1 MEKCSRIE
9 EMIMKGSLETDLAVE
24 TDETI
29 NRHIAECAE
38 CRALI
43 EDIKKIS
50 LKIAG
55 REKIKVSDG
64 FDQALRIK
72 LEAAKLENRSDEVK
86 TVPFFTRMV
95 YYASGVAAVMIGFMY
110 ISSLGVFD
118 NKEGNDIITAP
129 VTFTVASNNDKT
141 KTVTA
146 DSLENLRENVVNDEE
161 LRLKVNAG
169 E

>member
-1 MEKCSRIE
+1 MEKCGKIE
-9 EMIMKGSLETDLAVE
+9 EMIISGSLETDLA
-24 TDETI
+24 DE
-29 NRHIAECAE
+29 NNEAVSRHITECAE

-43 EDIKKIS
+43 EDIRKIS
-50 LKIAG
+50 SKIAG
-55 REKIKVSDG
+55 QEKIKVSEG
-64 FDQALRIK
+64 FDHALKIK
-72 LEAAKLENRSDEVK
+72 LEAAKHEISSDEVK

-95 YYASGVAAVMIGFMY
+95 YYASGVAAVMIAFMY

-118 NKEGNDIITAP
+118 NKKSNDIITAP
-129 VTFTVASNNDKT
+129 VTFTVASNNDGT

>member
-9 EMIMKGSLETDLAVE
+9 EMIISGNLETDLAAE
-24 TDETI
+24 TEETVRI
-29 NRHIAECAE
+29 HISECAE

-43 EDIKKIS
+43 EDFKKIS
-50 LKIAG
+50 SKISG

-64 FDQALRIK
+64 FDQALKIK
-72 LEAAKLENRSDEVK
+72 LQAAKNEISAYEVK

-95 YYASGVAAVMIGFMY
+95 YYASGVAAVMIAFMY

-118 NKEGNDIITAP
+118 NNKNNDIITAP
-129 VTFTVASNNDKT
+129 VTFTVASNNDGT

>member
-1 MEKCSRIE
+1 MEKCGRIE
-9 EMIMKGSLETDLAVE
+9 EMIISGSLETDLAVE
-24 TDETI
+24 NDEAVM
-29 NRHIAECAE
+29 RHITECAE

-43 EDIKKIS
+43 DDIKKIS
-50 LKIAG
+50 SKIAG
-55 REKIKVSDG
+55 HEKIKVSDG
-64 FDQALRIK
+64 FDHALKIK
-72 LEAAKLENRSDEVK
+72 LEAAKNEISADEVK

-118 NKEGNDIITAP
+118 NKKSNDVITAP
-129 VTFTVASNNDKT
+129 VTFTVASNNNET